1 MCIRDRQDTVGTMF
15 SSNTE
20 TGITATYQDADGTI
34 DLVVGTLNQD
44 TTGNAAT
51 ADLAT
56 AANTIKTVTSG
67 TNDTFFLTFVGD
79 NNSSATAEAL
89 LTDGGI
95 TYNPSTDTLS
105 VTNIT
110 ATITGTSSLI
120 SVADESSD
128 TTCFPVFVTG
138 ASGNLAAKSGTNLT
152 FNSSSGALTATSFV
166 DGNGETMTGGD
177 VTALAI
183 ALG

>member
-1 MCIRDRQDTVGTMF
+1 MF
-15 SSNTE
+15 SGNTE
-20 TGITATYQDADGTI
+20 TNITATYQDADGTI
-34 DLVVGTLNQD
+34 DLVIGTLNQD
-44 TTGNAAT
+44 TSGTAA
-51 ADLAT
+51 LAT
-56 AANTIKTVTSG
+56 AADTIKTNSTA

-79 NNSSATAEAL
+79 NNSTATAETL
-89 LTDGGI
+89 LTDGGK

-105 VTNIT
+105 VSNIT
-110 ATITGTSSLI
+110 ATITGTSTLI
-120 SVADESSD
+120 NVADESSD

-177 VTALAI
+177 ATALAI

>member
-1 MCIRDRQDTVGTMF
+1 M
-15 SSNTE
+15 
-20 TGITATYQDADGTI
+20 
-34 DLVVGTLNQD
+34 
-44 TTGNAAT
+44 
-51 ADLAT
+51 
-56 AANTIKTVTSG
+56 
-67 TNDTFFLTFVGD
+67 
-79 NNSSATAEAL
+79 
-89 LTDGGI
+89 
-95 TYNPSTDTLS
+95 S
-105 VTNIT
+105 VSNIT

-120 SVADESSD
+120 NVADESSD

-177 VTALAI
+177 ATALAI

>member
-1 MCIRDRQDTVGTMF
+1 M
-15 SSNTE
+15 
-20 TGITATYQDADGTI
+20 
-34 DLVVGTLNQD
+34 
-44 TTGNAAT
+44 
-51 ADLAT
+51 
-56 AANTIKTVTSG
+56 
-67 TNDTFFLTFVGD
+67 
-79 NNSSATAEAL
+79 

-110 ATITGTSSLI
+110 ATIDGVSSLI
-120 SVADESSD
+120 NIADESSD

-177 VTALAI
+177 ATALAI